1 MNKRRKLVI
10 ALCVNAL
17 TAPLVTFAQQQPAKP
32 FVQEASKE
40 ASAAGLFVAHS
51 QDNPSRLWA
60 GLDATVEET
69 QRDGRVSIFKI
80 HIHAGGRGANAGRF
94 FICTMLSLAKQRGYV
109 SYMNADPV
117 DGRHVVIF
125 LEKYDED
132 VQAIIDS
139 GYREYE
145 FYGRRGAKKKAV
157 QLAVWERLNAEEVA
171 QLEQLCAAAR

>member
-1 MNKRRKLVI
+1 MNNRRKLIV
-10 ALCVNAL
+10 ALGAGVLA
-17 TAPLVTFAQQQPAKP
+17 ASLVTFAQQQPANP
-32 FVQEASKE
+32 SVQEDSKRD
-40 ASAAGLFVAHS
+40 SAAGLFVARS
-51 QDNPSRLWA
+51 QDKPSRLWA

-69 QRDGRVSIFKI
+69 QRDGKVSIFKN
-80 HIHAGGRGANAGRF
+80 HIHAGATAANYGRF
-94 FICTMLSLAKQRGYV
+94 FICTMFSLAKQRGYV
-109 SYMNADPV
+109 SYMNADPI

-157 QLAVWERLNAEEVA
+157 QLAVSERLNAEEVA